1 MKHELGEW
9 SLPNTNI
16 HWRGQPLTLDSD
28 ERHHYICTTFTPERC
43 TPPTPLPRLKPQL
56 NLKPRRSGIKCFFKK
71 GFFHIH
77 KSDGLSLS
85 KLMGGRSIYC
95 LKKTKNN
102 PGWLYHSTR
111 LWLECTTG
119 ERKQNVK
126 AVHEMAHNPYLA
138 TQKWTMEILML
149 HTVVEYKRYI
159 RTTIW
164 KKQNKQKKKE
174 NKRN

>member
-95 LKKTKNN
+95 LKKN
-102 PGWLYHSTR
+102 
-111 LWLECTTG
+111 
-119 ERKQNVK
+119 
-126 AVHEMAHNPYLA
+126 
-138 TQKWTMEILML
+138 
-149 HTVVEYKRYI
+149 
-159 RTTIW
+159 
-164 KKQNKQKKKE
+164 KKQSRLAISFYQAVTGMYNRRKKTKCKSSAWNGTQSIFGNTKMNNGNTDATYSCRVQTLHKNHNLKKTKQTKKQRK
-174 NKRN
+174 

>member
-85 KLMGGRSIYC
+85 KLMGGRSKYC
-95 LKKTKNN
+95 LKKPKKTIQVGYIIL
-102 PGWLYHSTR
+102 PGCDW
-111 LWLECTTG
+111 
-119 ERKQNVK
+119 NVQQ
-126 AVHEMAHNPYLA
+126 E
-138 TQKWTMEILML
+138 
-149 HTVVEYKRYI
+149 
-159 RTTIW
+159 
-164 KKQNKQKKKE
+164 KE
-174 NKRN
+174 NKCKSSS